1 MSTILT
7 HNLAS
12 GTSYRYCDIF
22 VIGMDYNILESYVGI
37 NYGSRDKESPQNGVK
52 LINVYGIVS
61 QL

>member
-22 VIGMDYNILESYVGI
+22 VIDMDYNILESYVGI
-37 NYGSRDKESPQNGVK
+37 NYAYAGDKPWLVEV
-52 LINVYGIVS
+52 GIKNPPKMV
-61 QL
+61 